1 MVERAV
7 ALVRVAGLE
16 NAARAFTDPNG
27 EFLSG
32 NLYVFVIDF
41 KGTILINGALPRA
54 IGGNALGARDSVGR
68 FYVQEMI
75 RIARDHGEGWV
86 HYEFINPCSG
96 RLSPK
101 SSFVK
106 RVDEILVG
114 VGFYGAVVT

>member
-7 ALVRVAGLE
+7 ALVRVAGFE
-16 NAARAFTDPNG
+16 NASRAFIDPNG
-27 EFLSG
+27 GFLSG

-41 KGTILINGALPRA
+41 RGTILVNGALPRA
-54 IGGNALGARDSVGR
+54 IGGNALGARDSEGR

-75 RIARDHGEGWV
+75 RTARDHGEGWV
-86 HYEFINPCSG
+86 HYEFFNPCTG
-96 RLSPK
+96 RPSPK